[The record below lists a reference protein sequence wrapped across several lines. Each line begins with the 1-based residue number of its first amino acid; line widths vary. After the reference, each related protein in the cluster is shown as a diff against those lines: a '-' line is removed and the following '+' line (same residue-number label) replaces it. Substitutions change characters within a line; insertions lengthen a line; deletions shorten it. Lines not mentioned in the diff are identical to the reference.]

1 MVALNSTTPQMRE
14 DRTIYR
20 ALMLLEKRLRA
31 PGDTLSSPP
40 QVRDYLRLLLSGED
54 REIFTVI
61 FLDAQI

>member
-1 MVALNSTTPQMRE
+1 MAALNSTTPQTRE